1 MAIEWNDQYKLG
13 IIEIDDQHK
22 ILINLIG
29 ELEKAI
35 LEKNE
40 SKVLIEI
47 WERLIEYTQI
57 HFYVE
62 EEYFRKHNYG
72 GRSEHCRQHQT
83 FIKNLTEYLPIIDSH
98 DNDSIT
104 AENLLKLLNDWLVHH
119 ILNEDAK
126 YISLFKANGVR

>member
-1 MAIEWNDQYKLG
+1 MTIQWNEQYKLG

-35 LEKNE
+35 LEENE

-47 WERLIEYTQI
+47 WERLIEYTQL

-62 EEYFRKHNYG
+62 EEYFRKHNYDK
-72 GRSEHCRQHQT
+72 RSEHCRQHQT
-83 FIKNLTEYLPIIDSH
+83 FIKDLTEYLPIIDSH

-104 AENLLKLLNDWLVHH
+104 AQNLLKLLNDWLVHH

-126 YISLFKANGVR
+126 YISLFKAKGGR